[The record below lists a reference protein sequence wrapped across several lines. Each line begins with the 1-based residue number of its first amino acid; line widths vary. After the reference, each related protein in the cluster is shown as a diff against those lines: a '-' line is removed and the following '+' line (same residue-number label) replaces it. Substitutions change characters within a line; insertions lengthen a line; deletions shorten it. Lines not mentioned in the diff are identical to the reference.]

1 MRKVNIYQ
9 LTVLGT
15 WLLSTHADRQGVDIS
30 FTVYFVCLCLSVC
43 TAKDFSAKDKAN
55 GIKLV
60 RRFIGVQ
67 GRESN
72 IFVNFAPPEAQNGT
86 NRRARGPRPPAASGS
101 ACVDKRQYL
110 LLDRHDLYGKVVMIV
125 LATAEDHGGGSRE
138 VMLPVLNGRGKGS
151 KARIST
157 ATKFHSYHKFSMKN
171 FP

>member
-1 MRKVNIYQ
+1 LY
-9 LTVLGT
+9 
-15 WLLSTHADRQGVDIS
+15 
-30 FTVYFVCLCLSVC
+30 VC

-72 IFVNFAPPEAQNGT
+72 IFVNFAPPEAQNRT
-86 NRRARGPRPPAASGS
+86 NRRARGPRPPAAIGL
-101 ACVDKRQYL
+101 ACVDIRQSPSL
-110 LLDRHDLYGKVVMIV
+110 TDWLFHRHDLYGKVVMIV
-125 LATAEDHGGGSRE
+125 LATAEDHGGGFRE